1 MNKFTLYI
9 SSDIM
14 KRKNI
19 LIFVWVIIAAIILG
33 KLFTQKPETSWDVA
47 KKDFL
52 ITVLPL
58 GTQWWQ
64 TSITKNGTVEW
75 SSDIIL
81 SSLTAGRV
89 QSISTDIGKDVGK
102 WALLVKLADTQ
113 WTSTFRTE
121 SARLSIN
128 SAENTYEVQKKNL
141 EKQISDLLIAQ
152 ERANLN
158 YTNTAWW
165 TTNNTTLQLSG
176 LQKSLEKNR
185 LDYDNKVKSDEI
197 TITNNI
203 ATAKNI
209 YTDTTNL
216 LLDVIDQWDKILGVT
231 PANKNPIEEDIYIG
245 GMSIETRNKAELQ
258 LKNLFIQRENL
269 AKIGNN
275 ITWDSIQL
283 YLEKY
288 RAVLSDINEF
298 TISMREV
305 LVNSIEDIR
314 YLPRTKIDGYTAS
327 FSALQSK
334 ASGINSSITAQINGL
349 SSFLST
355 YKDQQESLRKQIE
368 IAENNILVQ
377 QTQLQEQAKN
387 SSLNLQTTSGN
398 LWFAVDTKELNLDTI
413 RNSLAQAQLALRE
426 AEFNLSKLAI
436 KAPIDWVVA
445 EVLVDVWQEV
455 SMWTPV
461 IKLVSQWTEVNID
474 LSDKELEWIMVGDSV
489 QLQQDQTQWT
499 WVVVSVGKVAD
510 KNGNYPVKI
519 VIEEWD
525 FAVGSFIDVVL
536 TASRWNKVIPL
547 NAITIVD
554 NGIWQ
559 IVVWDGSTISTKLVT
574 LGMIFGN
581 YAEITDTFD
590 TTYQLV
596 ISDVKNYD
604 PAKMIIKVKE

>member
-1 MNKFTLYI
+1 
-9 SSDIM
+9 M

-19 LIFVWVIIAAIILG
+19 LIFVWIIISAIILG
-33 KLFTQKPETSWDVA
+33 KLFTQNSETSWDVA

-81 SSLTAGRV
+81 SSLTAWRV

-102 WALLVKLADTQ
+102 WSLLVQLVDNQ
-113 WTSTFRTE
+113 WTATFRTE
-121 SARLSIN
+121 SAKLSIN
-128 SAENTYEVQKKNL
+128 SAQNTYEVQKKNL
-141 EKQISDLLIAQ
+141 EKQINDLLIAQ

-165 TTNNTTLQLSG
+165 TTNNTILQLSG

-185 LDYDNKVKSDEI
+185 LDYDNKVKADEI

-231 PANKNPIEEDIYIG
+231 PANKNPIEEDIYIW

-258 LKNLFIQRENL
+258 LKNLFTQRDNL

-275 ITWDSIQL
+275 ITWDSIQS

-314 YLPRTKIDGYTAS
+314 YLPRTKIDAYTAA

-334 ASGINSSITAQINGL
+334 ASGINSSITAQINSL

-387 SSLNLQTTSGN
+387 SSLNLQSTSGN

-455 SMWTPV
+455 SMGTPV

-474 LSDKELEWIMVGDSV
+474 LSDKELEWIMVWDSV

-499 WVVVSVGKVAD
+499 WVVVSIGKVAD

-519 VIEEWD
+519 VIEDWD

-559 IVVWDGSTISTKLVT
+559 IVVWDGNTISTKLVT

-590 TTYQLV
+590 STYQLV

-604 PAKMIIKVKE
+604 PTKMTIKVKE

>member
-1 MNKFTLYI
+1 
-9 SSDIM
+9 M

-33 KLFTQKPETSWDVA
+33 KLFTQKQETSWDVA

-89 QSISTDIGKDVGK
+89 QSITTDIGKDVGK

-141 EKQISDLLIAQ
+141 EKQINDLLIAQ

-165 TTNNTTLQLSG
+165 TVNNTLLQLSG

-185 LDYDNKVKSDEI
+185 LDYDNKVKADEI

-231 PANKNPIEEDIYIG
+231 PANKNPIEEDIYIW

-258 LKNLFIQRENL
+258 LKNLFTQRENL

-275 ITWDSIQL
+275 ITWDSIQS

-288 RAVLSDINEF
+288 RSVLSDINEF

-314 YLPRTKIDGYTAS
+314 YLPRTKIDAYTAA

-387 SSLNLQTTSGN
+387 SSLNLQSTSGN

-519 VIEEWD
+519 VIEDWD

-536 TASRWNKVIPL
+536 IASRWNKVIPL

-559 IVVWDGSTISTKLVT
+559 IVVWDWTTISTKLVT

-581 YAEITDTFD
+581 YAEITDNFD

-604 PAKMIIKVKE
+604 PTKMIIKVKE

>member
-1 MNKFTLYI
+1 
-9 SSDIM
+9 M

-33 KLFTQKPETSWDVA
+33 KLFTQKPETTWEVA

-89 QSISTDIGKDVGK
+89 QSITTDIGKDVGK

-141 EKQISDLLIAQ
+141 EKQINDLLIAQ

-165 TTNNTTLQLSG
+165 TVNNTLLQLSG

-185 LDYDNKVKSDEI
+185 LDYDNKVKADEI

-275 ITWDSIQL
+275 ITWDSIQS

-288 RAVLSDINEF
+288 RTVLSDINEF
-298 TISMREV
+298 TISMRKV

-387 SSLNLQTTSGN
+387 SSLNLQSTSGN

-455 SMWTPV
+455 SMGTPV
-461 IKLVSQWTEVNID
+461 VKLVSQWTEVNID
-474 LSDKELEWIMVGDSV
+474 LSDKELEWIMIWDSV

-559 IVVWDGSTISTKLVT
+559 IVVWDWTTISTKLVT

-581 YAEITDTFD
+581 YAEITDSFD

-604 PAKMIIKVKE
+604 PAKMIVKVKE